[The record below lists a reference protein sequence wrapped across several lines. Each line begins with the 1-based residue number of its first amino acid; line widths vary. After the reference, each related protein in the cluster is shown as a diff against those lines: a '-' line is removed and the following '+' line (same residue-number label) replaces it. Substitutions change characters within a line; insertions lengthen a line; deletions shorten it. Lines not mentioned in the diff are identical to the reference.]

1 MELLLLSNSTLP
13 GKAWLEHALPLIA
26 EQIGADVNHA
36 TRAGLLSKCDLMTLS
51 LIHI

>member
-26 EQIGADVNHA
+26 GQVKG
-36 TRAGLLSKCDLMTLS
+36 RG
-51 LIHI
+51 IHPLRWRDAILG

>member
-26 EQIGADVNHA
+26 GQVKAAVG
-36 TRAGLLSKCDLMTLS
+36 G
-51 LIHI
+51 IHPLRWRDAILG

>member
-26 EQIGADVNHA
+26 G
-36 TRAGLLSKCDLMTLS
+36 
-51 LIHI
+51 

>member
-26 EQIGADVNHA
+26 EQLQGVYPFRWRNADL
-36 TRAGLLSKCDLMTLS
+36 G
-51 LIHI
+51 